1 MGDRRRRS
9 LQLWLV
15 FGGLAVAQAAAAAP
29 LAFTG
34 EFAIAISG
42 LDPIAIQGAGFASV
56 DPRPGDPQHLASLGL
71 GASQFGVTGLLVPV
85 TDPAARP
92 IFGVVATAHNAAG
105 TFHEQAGVLQGVL
118 PILGSAKVC
127 LFGACDAN
135 PAANLTVPLAV
146 VGGGGTA
153 AASAAVNVTVIGA
166 PWTTGTASIGTITAM
181 GYARGPEGQ
190 ASSTL
195 QPSGTVRL
203 VTPIF
208 IQTNL
213 GSLPS
218 VPAFGLLSLH
228 FVPEP
233 GTLLLLGAGLA
244 GLVLR
249 ARSRA

>member
-1 MGDRRRRS
+1 MGDRRRLS
-9 LQLWLV
+9 LQVSLV
-15 FGGLAVAQAAAAAP
+15 LGALALARGAAAAP

-34 EFAIAISG
+34 ELAIAISG

-56 DPRPGDPQHLASLGL
+56 DSRSGDPDHLATLAL
-71 GASQFGVTGLLVPV
+71 EASQFGVTGLLVPV

-92 IFGVVATAHNAAG
+92 IFGVVATAHNAPGA
-105 TFHEQAGVLQGVL
+105 FHEQAGVLQGVL

-127 LFGACDAN
+127 LFGDCDAS

-146 VGGGGTA
+146 VGAGGA
-153 AASAAVNVTVIGA
+153 AVASAAVDVTVIGA
-166 PWTTGTASIGTITAM
+166 PWTTGTVSIGTVTAM
-181 GYARGPEGQ
+181 GFARGPGGE

-208 IQTNL
+208 VQTNL
-213 GSLPS
+213 GSFPS
-218 VPAFGLLSLH
+218 VPAFGLLTLH

-244 GLVLR
+244 GLVLKG
-249 ARSRA
+249 RSRA